1 MCGPYGVKTG
11 HSHEFT
17 GRECVCSD
25 FLGLRGCFVRVE
37 RMQLPQ
43 RGLVGT
49 KKILRLSVWR
59 DRFPV
64 QGHVTIV
71 RESFFTRLGTFP
83 LYRSARLCLRTGQS
97 FISKEMPVSCI
108 RAHLLQHTK
117 MPHQSLS
124 HSLEDNLLE

>member
-1 MCGPYGVKTG
+1 MREISLILIAAGILVLFTLPVRGYCLCFRVSVVSSNSIPY
-11 HSHEFT
+11 SQ
-17 GRECVCSD
+17 RE
-25 FLGLRGCFVRVE
+25 
-37 RMQLPQ
+37 
-43 RGLVGT
+43 LVGT
-49 KKILRLSVWR
+49 KKILPLSVWR

-97 FISKEMPVSCI
+97 VLTKEMPVSCI

-117 MPHQSLS
+117 MPHQRLS

>member
-1 MCGPYGVKTG
+1 MLIAAVILVLFAVPVRSYCYCYRVTVGSSNSIPY
-11 HSHEFT
+11 SQ
-17 GRECVCSD
+17 RE
-25 FLGLRGCFVRVE
+25 
-37 RMQLPQ
+37 
-43 RGLVGT
+43 LVGT
-49 KKILRLSVWR
+49 KKILPLSVWR

-97 FISKEMPVSCI
+97 FISKEMPVSCM

-117 MPHQSLS
+117 MPHQRLS